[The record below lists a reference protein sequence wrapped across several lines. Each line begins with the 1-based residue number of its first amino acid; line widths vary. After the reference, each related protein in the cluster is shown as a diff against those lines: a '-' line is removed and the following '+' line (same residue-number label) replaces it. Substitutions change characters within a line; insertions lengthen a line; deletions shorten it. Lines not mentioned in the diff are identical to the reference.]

1 MRKNKLLHSIV
12 LLDKNDGNF
21 ISIAKKKRKINNDDF
36 LPFSFISCYVDIQ
49 TKACYT
55 TDKSV
60 SSPKVLYREGF
71 YETSL
76 PSYIDADVAKEINS
90 NNIDEAYFQILENV
104 KSKKRKWLSHFFFC

>member
-1 MRKNKLLHSIV
+1 MRKNKLLHSRV
-12 LLDKNDGNF
+12 LLDKNDENF
-21 ISIAKKKRKINNDDF
+21 ISIAKKKSKINNDDV
-36 LPFSFISCYVDIQ
+36 LAFSFISCYVDIQ

-60 SSPKVLYREGF
+60 ISPKVLYREGF

-76 PSYIDADVAKEINS
+76 LSYIDADVAKEINS

-104 KSKKRKWLSHFFFC
+104 KSKKRK

>member
-36 LPFSFISCYVDIQ
+36 LLFSFISCYVDIQ

-76 PSYIDADVAKEINS
+76 PSYIDADIAKKIN
-90 NNIDEAYFQILENV
+90 NNFIDEAYFQIIENA
-104 KSKKRKWLSHFFFC
+104 KNQIKK

>member
-12 LLDKNDGNF
+12 LLDKNDENF
-21 ISIAKKKRKINNDDF
+21 ISIAKKKSKINNDDV
-36 LPFSFISCYVDIQ
+36 LAFSFISCYVDIQ

-104 KSKKRKWLSHFFFC
+104 KSKKIK

>member
-12 LLDKNDGNF
+12 LLDKNDENF
-21 ISIAKKKRKINNDDF
+21 ISIAKKKSKINNDDV
-36 LPFSFISCYVDIQ
+36 LAFSFISCYVDIQ

-104 KSKKRKWLSHFFFC
+104 KSKKRK

>member
-12 LLDKNDGNF
+12 LLDKNDENF
-21 ISIAKKKRKINNDDF
+21 ISIAKKKSKINNADF

-104 KSKKRKWLSHFFFC
+104 KNQRRK

>member
-12 LLDKNDGNF
+12 LLDKNDENF
-21 ISIAKKKRKINNDDF
+21 ISIAKKKSKINNDDF

-76 PSYIDADVAKEINS
+76 PSYIDADAAKEINS

-104 KSKKRKWLSHFFFC
+104 KNQRRK

>member
-1 MRKNKLLHSIV
+1 M
-12 LLDKNDGNF
+12 LLDKNDEDF
-21 ISIAKKKRKINNDDF
+21 ISIAKKKSKINNDDF

-60 SSPKVLYREGF
+60 SSLKVLYREGF

-76 PSYIDADVAKEINS
+76 PSYIDADITKKIN

>member
-1 MRKNKLLHSIV
+1 MEVIMRKNKLLHSVV
-12 LLDKNDGNF
+12 LRDKNDENF
-21 ISIAKKKRKINNDDF
+21 VSIVKKKSKINDHDF
-36 LPFSFISCYVDIQ
+36 KLFSFINCYVDIQ

-76 PSYIDADVAKEINS
+76 LSYIDADVAKKINS
-90 NNIDEAYFQILENV
+90 NNIDEAYFQILENA
-104 KSKKRKWLSHFFFC
+104 KNQKRK

>member
-1 MRKNKLLHSIV
+1 M
-12 LLDKNDGNF
+12 LLDKNDENF

-76 PSYIDADVAKEINS
+76 PSYIDADVAKKIN
-90 NNIDEAYFQILENV
+90 NNFIDEAYFQIIENA
-104 KSKKRKWLSHFFFC
+104 KNQIKK